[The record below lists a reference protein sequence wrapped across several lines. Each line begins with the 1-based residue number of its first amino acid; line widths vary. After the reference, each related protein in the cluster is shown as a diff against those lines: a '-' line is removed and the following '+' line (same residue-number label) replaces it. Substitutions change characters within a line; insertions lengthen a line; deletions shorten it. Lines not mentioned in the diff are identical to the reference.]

1 MEQFDENTKTD
12 ITIQVV
18 RGTILEK
25 NNTHSGGHDLFY
37 WANFVPH
44 FSNKKIKIV
53 GECGFDIEREKTE
66 FVFDYY
72 PQIDTV
78 KIVQNYR
85 MSMCD
90 TDIFDKFSRIVMYGE
105 NKNTSAM
112 VLPWIRFPRTKDGV
126 LVPILIETL
135 LGKMPRHIIFY

>member
-1 MEQFDENTKTD
+1 
-12 ITIQVV
+12 
-18 RGTILEK
+18 
-25 NNTHSGGHDLFY
+25 
-37 WANFVPH
+37 
-44 FSNKKIKIV
+44 V
-53 GECGFDIEREKTE
+53 GECGFDTEREKTE

-78 KIVQNYR
+78 KIDQNYR

-112 VLPWIRFPRTKDGV
+112 VLPWIRFHRTKEGV

-135 LGKMPRHIIFY
+135 LGKTPRHIIFY